1 MLAKEILRIIPRS
14 IRIIRKLSS
23 NSLDRNI
30 NLQHLRIL
38 ILVKEG
44 QSQTQMAETLQ
55 VSLPAISKMINGA
68 ALKELIERSPG
79 KDGRCLSLKLTTKG
93 KRVLN
98 LVLGEVESKI
108 EPAIEKLTITEKK
121 HLEQGLLVLEKVMNQ
136 VNEV

>member
-44 QSQTQMAETLQ
+44 QGQTQMAETLQ
-55 VSLPAISKMINGA
+55 VSLPAISKMMNGA